1 MMKTM
6 KMKKIIIISAVMIA
20 ISFMGGGL
28 LFANGADDNTDRLTS
43 NQSHTF
49 SPGYINAA
57 KQQTDAIL
65 RQESSEK
72 SLFDRA
78 VEYVQSKLGNKI
90 EEATIPVKGPL
101 GGSGGGETTQTQLK
115 AEAPGIIG
123 PGDTNGD
130 GVVDAV
136 DYINVKMSF
145 GSKKGDSGY
154 IAGADFNK
162 NGQVDYDDY
171 ISLLSNFGTRYVT
184 TPKSTKVLVTV
195 TDPYRGRDMRRDKD
209 RPPSDYYKTS
219 YEDSSNTGK
228 SRDTEKTK
236 SEALSGDA
244 FTASTQPPGDASEK
258 YALSAPLTP
267 VTYKGTELKD
277 GTDQSPALS
286 AAKDLTE
293 DQKVLMDTISNFL
306 KDMNDIEKVVGENP
320 ELKKASD
327 NLIQMVANILL
338 AQAIP
343 DLLKEGDLANIKGT
357 FDDLNS
363 SKARI
368 ISGYMESTK
377 PYYEEVKKLLEKNA
391 NALNLSLGGILEKEL
406 REAPRSEIEKVLA
419 KIRSKEKRSF
429 EEDYILQQEA
439 KIKAKYIDPS
449 KKKLEEDMKVILQDA
464 TKKLNATLENIS
476 DKKKQ

>member
-1 MMKTM
+1 MLTL
-6 KMKKIIIISAVMIA
+6 ILALTFTIPV
-20 ISFMGGGL
+20 
-28 LFANGADDNTDRLTS
+28 FANGADDNTDRFTS
-43 NQSHTF
+43 NQSYTF

-57 KQQTDAIL
+57 KQQTESIL

-115 AEAPGIIG
+115 AEAPERG

-162 NGQVDYDDY
+162 NGQVDYDDFM
-171 ISLLSNFGTRYVT
+171 SLLSNFGTRYVG
-184 TPKSTKVLVTV
+184 TPKVAKVLVTV

-228 SRDTEKTK
+228 SKDTEKTK

-267 VTYKGTELKD
+267 VTYKGTELKNEA
-277 GTDQSPALS
+277 DQSPDLS

-293 DQKVLMDTISNFL
+293 DQKALMDTISNFL
-306 KDMNDIEKVVGENP
+306 KDMNDIEEGVGENP

-343 DLLKEGDLANIKGT
+343 GLLKEGDLSNIKGT
-357 FDDLNS
+357 FDELNS
-363 SKARI
+363 NKARI

-449 KKKLEEDMKVILQDA
+449 KKKLEDDMKVILQDA
-464 TKKLNATLENIS
+464 TKKLNRTLE
-476 DKKKQ
+476 DVAKK